1 MYDLCFL
8 NTKILQISLTIRK
21 LVPDQNFFKFEFMN
35 VCDDFQFS
43 VTRMSST
50 FYSVSKLKYRNL
62 NSYFHLLILHSDIIS
77 LNPGPTRQHT
87 LQCLNEWNIFKLR
100 GLHVIHLNSE
110 SVLEPEIQIDD
121 YKIVWFDRNRCRGG
135 VAS

>member
-1 MYDLCFL
+1 M
-8 NTKILQISLTIRK
+8 
-21 LVPDQNFFKFEFMN
+21 
-35 VCDDFQFS
+35 
-43 VTRMSST
+43 
-50 FYSVSKLKYRNL
+50 
-62 NSYFHLLILHSDIIS
+62 NSYFHLLILHSDNIS
-77 LNPGPTRQHT
+77 LNPGPTHQHT

-135 VAS
+135 AAS